1 MNFLTEFLHQ
11 EVPKSGKE
19 MPEYYRKALFIS
31 ELILAAFFLLSSAL
45 LLLTAESFH
54 GIPVIF
60 LVLSILLIP
69 CFNKMS
75 APEALISL
83 FPFSRWHISI
93 SMCLRRA
100 RSRSLWV

>member
-31 ELILAAFFLLSSAL
+31 ELIFAAFFLLSSAL

-60 LVLSILLIP
+60 LVLSLLLIP
-69 CFNKMS
+69 GYNKMS
-75 APEALISL
+75 ARKGLFCISL
-83 FPFSRWHISI
+83 LIAAWLTWF
-93 SMCLRRA
+93 
-100 RSRSLWV
+100 V